1 MHELGLSSIKALPHA
16 VLVDT
21 LQQLCLAARTSDATT
36 LPAFLAKQLRASAM
50 VPELEKF
57 VDAVCEVRSAQRLH
71 TEHCMRA
78 LGYTSMH
85 LYTIGVGRNVHG
97 RTYSQPRAPPQTWRQ
112 WVVFIIVTCIGIGQS
127 HLWQRRWC
135 SGKVLPSAATLP

>member
-1 MHELGLSSIKALPHA
+1 MHELGLSSIEALPHA

-21 LQQLCLAARTSDATT
+21 LQQLCLVARTCDATT
-36 LPAFLAKQLRASAM
+36 LPDFL
-50 VPELEKF
+50 PELEKF

-112 WVVFIIVTCIGIGQS
+112 WAVFIIVTCIGIGQS